1 MATTTPTFKGP
12 VRGREYGGKI
22 ARRVTWTFDSGQTDP
37 SNPDETRGV
46 LLTVEHSG
54 KQYRITLQ
62 EVGLHP
68 VGFVVKFGLG
78 GGGDKRRTIY
88 SESAP
93 RFSEKRFQQVIDSM
107 TNAEAACREFHEAV
121 SA

>member
-22 ARRVTWTFDSGQTDP
+22 ARRVTWTWDSGQPDP
-37 SNPDETRGV
+37 HDPEETRGV
-46 LLTVEHSG
+46 LLTVSHTNKRYEIS
-54 KQYRITLQ
+54 LE

-68 VGFVVKFGLG
+68 AGFTTMRIGAH
-78 GGGDKRRTIY
+78 GDKCRTIY

-93 RFSEKRFQQVIDSM
+93 RFSDKRFQQVIDSM

>member
-22 ARRVTWTFDSGQTDP
+22 ARRVTWTFDSGQ
-37 SNPDETRGV
+37 
-46 LLTVEHSG
+46 
-54 KQYRITLQ
+54 
-62 EVGLHP
+62 
-68 VGFVVKFGLG
+68 
-78 GGGDKRRTIY
+78 
-88 SESAP
+88 
-93 RFSEKRFQQVIDSM
+93 KRFQQVIDSM